1 MGRFSKVSESTFSEL
16 QVDAGVLLKAFD
28 PTTPELVDENI
39 ICATTGGINPTCVP
53 TYSDW
58 AEDVDNAKNGML
70 EFKHL
75 DGWETTLGFTA
86 LNTTAEVIRMA
97 LGAAD
102 IDAESGKITPRNSL
116 KNTDF
121 ADVWWVGDRSDGG
134 LVAIRLINALSTSG
148 FSLQTTKNGK
158 GQISV
163 TLTGHVSIEDQD
175 TVPMEFYVSEGA
187 ETEE

>member
-1 MGRFSKVSESTFSEL
+1 MGRFSKVSENTFSEL
-16 QVDAGVLLKAFD
+16 QVDAGVLLKEFN
-28 PTTPELVDENI
+28 PESPELLDENI

-58 AEDVDNAKNGML
+58 AEDVDNVKNGML

-75 DGWETTLGFTA
+75 DGWECALGFTA
-86 LNTTAEVIRMA
+86 LNTTAEIIRMA

-102 IDAESGKITPRNSL
+102 VDAKSGKIIPRNSL

-158 GQISV
+158 GQIAV
-163 TLTGHVSIEDQD
+163 TLGGHYSINDQD
-175 TVPMEFYVSEGA
+175 TVPMEFYVQEG
-187 ETEE
+187 EEA